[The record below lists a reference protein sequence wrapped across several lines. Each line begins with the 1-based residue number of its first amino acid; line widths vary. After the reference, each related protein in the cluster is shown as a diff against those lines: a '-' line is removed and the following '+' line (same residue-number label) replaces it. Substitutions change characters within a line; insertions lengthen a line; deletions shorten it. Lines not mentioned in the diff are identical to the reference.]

1 MQSLDRAW
9 LGRGSGVLVWVDLAA
24 PSIPESLILSDSFS
38 FHPLSVEDAMAALHY
53 PKVEAYDGYLYVV
66 MHGLDVRGGKRGVLT
81 HDIDF
86 FIGPNYLVTVHDGH
100 SRSIADLAM
109 AAERNPAVLGEGA
122 VSLFHRIVDAMIDRY
137 RPEVER
143 IEDTLDELERTVFDK
158 PSQTLLRRIL
168 DEKRN
173 VSLLRR
179 VIAPQRDV
187 IGRLARRE
195 FIDVGTDM
203 AFRFRDVYDALVRL
217 ADDTTMFQDRITGI
231 LDAHLTSVSNRLN
244 QVMQVLTVLATIFM
258 PLTLLAGLWG
268 MNVVLPRFP
277 GGEAAQFAW
286 LCGMMGGV
294 AVLMLVWFRLRRW
307 L

>member
-1 MQSLDRAW
+1 M
-9 LGRGSGVLVWVDLAA
+9 DLAA
-24 PSIPESLILSDSFS
+24 PSIPESLILSDSFA

-53 PKVEAYDGYLYVV
+53 PKIEAYDGYLYVV
-66 MHGLDVRGGKRGVLT
+66 MHGLDVRGGARGILT

-100 SRSIADLAM
+100 SRSIADLAT
-109 AAERNPAVLGEGA
+109 AAERNPAVLAEGP
-122 VSLFHRIVDAMIDRY
+122 VSLFHRLVDAMVDRY

-143 IEDTLDELERTVFDK
+143 IEDALDELEQAVFDR
-158 PSQTLLRRIL
+158 PSQALLRKIL

-195 FIDVGTDM
+195 FVDVGTDM
-203 AFRFRDVYDALVRL
+203 AFRFRDVYDSLVRL
-217 ADDTTMFQDRITGI
+217 SDDTTMFQDRITGI

-244 QVMQVLTVLATIFM
+244 QIMQVLTVLATIFL

-277 GGEAAQFAW
+277 GGDGMQFVW
-286 LCGMMGGV
+286 LFGTMV
-294 AVLMLVWFRLRRW
+294 AVAAAMLAWFRLRRW
-307 L
+307 M